1 MDRAA
6 IVQSLELV
14 AECGD
19 PAPLVYAR
27 VFELHPQM
35 KQLFVRDTDGS
46 IQGNMLSEVILA
58 MLDMIDGDHYGS
70 NLMRSEIVNHE
81 NLGVPPDVFVSFFT
95 TVRDVFSDILGPNW
109 STRIDA
115 AWSELLSRISR
126 ALQAQ

>member
-35 KQLFVRDTDGS
+35 RQLFVRDTD
-46 IQGNMLSEVILA
+46 
-58 MLDMIDGDHYGS
+58 GS

-95 TVRDVFSDILGPNW
+95 TVRDVFAQMLGADW
-109 STRIDA
+109 SA
-115 AWSELLSRISR
+115 AMGKAWAELLDRIATSLAAR
-126 ALQAQ
+126 